1 MEFNKAYNRDEILSF
16 LRVNFLPDD
25 FQQEIS
31 SVENPIQFQYT
42 QQVIRLGECESL
54 GLVVYEVRHSSK
66 HDARVGLTKEAFRLL
81 ADEFCERALV
91 LFVPEDDNSNYRFSL
106 IEITLDQSET
116 SSRVSRR
123 YSNPHR
129 YSYYLGKGIAYYTPN
144 KYLNEYGRVV
154 SVEDLRNRFS
164 VEVLTR
170 AFYQELSDWYAW
182 AIMVVRFPNDL
193 KTLEDNQKYN
203 SEAMIRLITRLI
215 FVWFLKQRHLVP
227 DEFFDEQYIASELI
241 EGFTPHDI
249 VDLFGKSYDSKYYK
263 GILQNLFFA
272 MLNSPIT
279 PEGKDTIS
287 ERRFRNGRGDYDN
300 NKLMRHKDLFIN
312 PDKFLE
318 LANKYVP
325 FLNGGLFDCLD
336 DKDKGIY
343 IDAFTDRKAISDQL
357 VIPDFLFFGDEV
369 GKNIDLSDWYGD
381 KKKKKVSARG
391 IIDILKRYNFTVEE
405 NTPFDQEVSLD
416 PELLGKVFENLL
428 AAYNPETQTTAR
440 KQTGSFY
447 TPREIVQYMVDESL
461 VAHLKRTVGED
472 LEPEYRKLIQYT
484 DEGPTL
490 TDDQK
495 RQIMQSLYE
504 CKVLDP
510 ACGSG
515 AFPMGMLQQMVH
527 ILGQLDPN
535 NEQWKEMMLENAIE
549 EAYNAEHG
557 VSLEEEKEIK
567 ADIFRSFDENLNR
580 PDYARK
586 LYLIENCIYGVDIQ
600 PIAIQISKLRFFIS
614 LVVDQKT
621 NTNPVDNFGIRPLPN
636 LEAKFVAANTLIG
649 LEKREAD
656 LFDSE
661 DIKLKENEL
670 KIANHK
676 IFGAKTHKTRQKYR
690 EKVVSLR
697 DEMINILREKGS
709 IGNDEAK
716 QLKRWDMF
724 NQNDHADFFDT
735 EWMFGIK
742 DGFDIIIANP
752 PYVNANDLKKSLGED
767 AYKHLKSLF
776 VTAKGTVDFY
786 VYFFERG
793 IRLLRPNGVLTF
805 ITPNKYLSANYGKAL
820 RNYLYNNTRLRHLVD
835 VSRNNIFDAS
845 IYPIIIFLTKES
857 RRNEYYFTACDK
869 NNVVRTFASSQ
880 LVTLPD
886 LIWGFVLSSNYGL
899 TRKMITQ
906 CEPLTRICR
915 INATSTASEA
925 DDFHSYITETSG
937 LRLINTGTIDPF
949 VSLWGIESLV
959 DKGCKYLRPY
969 LPNDKEIL
977 GDNRYRMYNNPK
989 IIVSKMSLTLEGFL
1003 DKEGEYASINTNCFH
1018 TIQIRPEI
1026 LLGWVHSKAFHY
1038 MYECFFEGLKMSGGY
1053 LPFTAPYLSCMFIPL
1068 GINRNDKLYNIVK
1081 QIIVGEDGL
1090 MSELDEQCFKSLGLT
1105 YDEVLIVDPDTPIKR
1120 GEYEKRFE

>member
-1 MEFNKAYNRDEILSF
+1 M
-16 LRVNFLPDD
+16 
-25 FQQEIS
+25 
-31 SVENPIQFQYT
+31 
-42 QQVIRLGECESL
+42 
-54 GLVVYEVRHSSK
+54 
-66 HDARVGLTKEAFRLL
+66 
-81 ADEFCERALV
+81 
-91 LFVPEDDNSNYRFSL
+91 
-106 IEITLDQSET
+106 
-116 SSRVSRR
+116 
-123 YSNPHR
+123 
-129 YSYYLGKGIAYYTPN
+129 
-144 KYLNEYGRVV
+144 
-154 SVEDLRNRFS
+154 
-164 VEVLTR
+164 
-170 AFYQELSDWYAW
+170 
-182 AIMVVRFPNDL
+182 
-193 KTLEDNQKYN
+193 
-203 SEAMIRLITRLI
+203 
-215 FVWFLKQRHLVP
+215 
-227 DEFFDEQYIASELI
+227 
-241 EGFTPHDI
+241 
-249 VDLFGKSYDSKYYK
+249 
-263 GILQNLFFA
+263 
-272 MLNSPIT
+272 
-279 PEGKDTIS
+279 
-287 ERRFRNGRGDYDN
+287 
-300 NKLMRHKDLFIN
+300 
-312 PDKFLE
+312 
-318 LANKYVP
+318 
-325 FLNGGLFDCLD
+325 FDCLD
-336 DKDKGIY
+336 DKDKGVY
-343 IDAFTDRKAISDQL
+343 IDAFTDRKVISDQL

-369 GKNIDLSDWYGD
+369 GKNIDLSEWYGD
-381 KKKKKVSARG
+381 KKKKKVSASG

-484 DEGPTL
+484 DEELQL
-490 TDDQK
+490 TDEQK
-495 RQIMQSLYE
+495 RQIMQSLYD

-535 NEQWKEMMLENAIE
+535 NEQWKDMMLNNAISETSDAYHNATDE
-549 EAYNAEHG
+549 ERAEI
-557 VSLEEEKEIK
+557 V
-567 ADIFRSFDENLNR
+567 ADIEHSFNESINR

-621 NTNPVDNFGIRPLPN
+621 NNNPVDNFGIRPLPN

-661 DIKLKENEL
+661 EIKQKENEL

-690 EKVVSLR
+690 EKVVLLR

-709 IGNDEAK
+709 IGNDEAN
-716 QLKRWDMF
+716 QLKKWDMF

-752 PYVNANDLKKSLGED
+752 PYVNANDLKKSLGEE

-786 VYFFERG
+786 IYFFEKG
-793 IRLLRPNGVLTF
+793 IRLLCPNGVLTY

-845 IYPIIIFLTKES
+845 IYPIIICLTKEA
-857 RRNEYYFTACDK
+857 RRNEYNFTACDK

-906 CEPLTRICR
+906 CEPITRVCR

-925 DDFHSYITETSG
+925 DDFHNYITETNG

-949 VSLWGIESLV
+949 VSLWGIDSLV

-969 LPNDKEIL
+969 LPNDKDIL
-977 GDNRYRMYNNPK
+977 GENRFKMYNSPK
-989 IIVSKMSLTLEGFL
+989 IIISKMSLTFEGFL
-1003 DKEGEYASINTNCFH
+1003 DKEGEYSSINTNCFH
-1018 TIQIRPEI
+1018 TIHIRPEI

-1068 GINRNDKLYNIVK
+1068 GINGNDKLYHIVK
-1081 QIIVGEDGL
+1081 QIIAGEYGL
-1090 MSELDEQCFKSLGLT
+1090 MPQLDKLCYKSLALT
-1105 YDEVLIVDPDTPIKR
+1105 YDEVLIIDPNPPFTREK
-1120 GEYEKRFE
+1120 YENDH